1 MKQILNIMTV
11 AFACAAI
18 AVIAAGAA
26 AAGGRTY
33 DLRDLQGEWTMVV
46 SEIRYETVGGGAV
59 PVTQYCSS
67 VGTAVVDG
75 MGNGTGEGTS
85 RCIVPGMEP
94 VVVTSAGNFTYTV
107 SPDGTVYI
115 TMEGETEPTHCL
127 LTDRGKTLLCDPM
140 GRGSYILDWQA
151 IATKR

>member
-1 MKQILNIMTV
+1 VKQILNIMTV

-33 DLRDLQGEWTMVV
+33 DVRDMQGEWTMVV
-46 SEIRYETVGGGAV
+46 SEIRYETVEGGAT
-59 PVTQYCSS
+59 PVTSYCSS
-67 VGTAVVDG
+67 VGTVVADG
-75 MGNGTGEGTS
+75 MGNGTAEGTS

-94 VVVTSAGNFTYTV
+94 VTTTSTGSFTYTV

-115 TMEGETEPTHCL
+115 TMAGEMEPTHCL
-127 LTDRGKTLLCDPM
+127 LADRGKSLLCDPM

-151 IATKR
+151 IAVKK